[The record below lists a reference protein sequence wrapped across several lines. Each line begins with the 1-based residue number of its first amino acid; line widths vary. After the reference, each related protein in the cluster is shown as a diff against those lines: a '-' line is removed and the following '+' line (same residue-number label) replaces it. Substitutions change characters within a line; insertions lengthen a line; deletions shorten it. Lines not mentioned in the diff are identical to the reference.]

1 MPATEIENE
10 SPRFSDLQRRAYR
23 ALNEDGI
30 VDIALG
36 LGLLF
41 AALYIGLD
49 HLAGVKVT
57 GWSGLFPIFVMLI
70 ARGLRKRYVYPRIGY
85 ARIRH
90 VSPAIVLMVALM
102 LLLIAGIVV
111 LGIFARRGTQPPGTL
126 IAWCLRLFALTGA
139 GTLALMG
146 RRTGFARFY
155 IHAGVIVTAVFVSV
169 AVPDL
174 HYGLLLMFGLPGIFL
189 FASGIACF
197 SLFLRRHP
205 KPEVTGANA

>member
-1 MPATEIENE
+1 MPATDLENE
-10 SPRFSDLQRRAYR
+10 SPQFSDLQRRAYR

-41 AALYIGLD
+41 AALYIGFD
-49 HLAGVKVT
+49 HLAGVKVA
-57 GWSGLFPIFVMLI
+57 GWPALFPIFVMLI

-85 ARIRH
+85 ARIRR
-90 VSPAIVLMVALM
+90 VSPAIVLMVTLM

-111 LGIFARRGTQPPGTL
+111 LGISARRGTQPPGTM
-126 IAWCLRLFALTGA
+126 IAWFLRLFVLTGA
-139 GTLALMG
+139 GTLVLMG

-174 HYGLLLMFGLPGIFL
+174 RYGLLLMFGLPGIL
-189 FASGIACF
+189 LLASGIACF

-205 KPEVTGANA
+205 KPEVTGASA